1 MTVVH
6 DHGVMAARVHRL
18 GRPPNLYLYDDDDM
32 LNQAITG
39 NVCEWVQQMGC
50 DFILLN
56 AGGIP

>member
-32 LNQAITG
+32 LNQAPASPSNKT
-39 NVCEWVQQMGC
+39 
-50 DFILLN
+50 
-56 AGGIP
+56 